1 MRKKLPTK
9 KVVWV
14 IRGENAEPVL
24 GYDLPMT
31 MADFKNVFWMHSF
44 TKLLAS
50 KRIALITLD
59 KGVRP

>member
-14 IRGENAEPVL
+14 IRGEKVDDIPAYN
-24 GYDLPMT
+24 LPMT

>member
-1 MRKKLPTK
+1 MRKKQPVK

-14 IRGENAEPVL
+14 VRGENFDNIPE
-24 GYDLPMT
+24 YNLPMT

-50 KRIALITLD
+50 KRIALVTLD

>member
-1 MRKKLPTK
+1 MRKKLPAK

-14 IRGENAEPVL
+14 VRGENAEPVL

-31 MADFKNVFWMHSF
+31 MVDFKNVFWMHSF

-59 KGVRP
+59 KGVMP